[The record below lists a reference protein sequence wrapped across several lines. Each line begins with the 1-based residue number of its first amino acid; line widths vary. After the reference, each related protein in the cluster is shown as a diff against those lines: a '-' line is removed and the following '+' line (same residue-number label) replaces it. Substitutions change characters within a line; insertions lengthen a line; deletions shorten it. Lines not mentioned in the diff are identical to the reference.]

1 MARHGDGL
9 YKRGK
14 SWYLDCRINGV
25 RVQERLG
32 KDISRSVAKELA
44 NVTRTRF
51 LRGEAGIGKRLKDCT
66 FEKAKIE
73 FLKHTQT
80 DKRPRTY
87 KSYQEC
93 LMRLEQS
100 FAGKRLNSITTWL
113 IKRHHQDRTISGAR
127 VRANREVAVLK
138 NLFNFIIRMG
148 LYEGTNPTM
157 GIKLPR
163 EPKQKDRYLEPDE
176 EQRLIQELQEPLR
189 TLVIIGIHT
198 GLRIHSEG
206 LSLQW
211 EHIDFKRNLLSV
223 EAAFAKNGER
233 RVIPLNS
240 VARKALHAL
249 KATATSAYIFTKNG
263 IPYRG
268 IGKSF
273 TRACAR
279 AKIYRVTPHTLRHTF
294 ASRLVMNGVDL
305 RTVQELG
312 GWKTIEMVLRY
323 AHLSPN
329 HKLKAVEG
337 LVPKNPTSVTQNF
350 TTGFTTPALV
360 VGGERV

>member
-1 MARHGDGL
+1 MTRHGEGL
-9 YKRGK
+9 YLRGK

-32 KDISRSVAKELA
+32 KGISRSSAKEIA
-44 NVTRTRF
+44 TARRTEF
-51 LRGEAGIGKRLKDCT
+51 LRGEAGIGKKLKDCT

-73 FLKHTQT
+73 FLKHTQI

-87 KSYQEC
+87 QSYREC

-100 FAGKRLNSITTWL
+100 FAGKRLSAITTWV
-113 IKRHHQDRTISGAR
+113 IKRHHQDRTASGAR

-138 NLFNFIIRMG
+138 NLFNFMIRMG

-176 EQRLIQELQEPLR
+176 EQRLLQELKEPLR
-189 TLVIIGIHT
+189 TLVLIGIHT
-198 GLRIHSEG
+198 GLRIQSEG

-211 EHIDFKRNLLSV
+211 EHIDLPRKKLSV

-233 RVIPLNS
+233 RDIPLNS
-240 VARKALHAL
+240 VVRTALLAL
-249 KATATSAYIFTKNG
+249 KATATSEYIFARNG
-263 IPYRG
+263 IPYRHV
-268 IGKSF
+268 GKSF
-273 TRACAR
+273 MRACAR
-279 AKIYRVTPHTLRHTF
+279 AKLSRVTPHTLRHTF

-329 HKLKAVEG
+329 HKLNAVEG
-337 LVPKNPTSVTQNF
+337 LVAQHPVPFAQHF
-350 TTGFTTPALV
+350 TTAFTTSA
-360 VGGERV
+360 